1 MKTYPRFFSLGLS
14 LAALLLL
21 SGARALAVAGGPP
34 DRVARLAQIAAHVS
48 LEPAG
53 TSQWTA
59 AVPNTPLTTGDR
71 LYVDRQGHAELQMG
85 QLSVRAWRY
94 TDLTVANLSNDTTQ
108 LAIAQGSLHVR
119 TFALGPK
126 DHVEVD
132 TPNGAI
138 TAMQPGDFRVDVYMA
153 DGGTLVTVD
162 SGEIQIG
169 GPNLSKVLGAGECV
183 HLVGVNPIQ
192 VLTQPMPGKDP
203 FDIWSLQ
210 RDRAFLSSQ
219 SRRYVNPN
227 TVGFDDLDSNGTWKQ
242 TLEYGPVWY
251 PSNVPAGWSPY
262 SNGRWAWVAPWGWT
276 WVDADAWGFAPFHYG
291 RWTDLG
297 SRWGWIPGPSGV
309 SPVYAPAMV
318 AFVGGASFSGA
329 GGTPLSGWFPLGAG
343 EPFYPSYFCTPRYFT
358 QVNLTNMRDGL
369 SSRRA
374 IDASN
379 YYRYYHTQVGFR
391 SIRYVNRKA
400 GTIAVPSNELASG
413 HRTMPDTAVHPT
425 VQQWASARVLSHPMV
440 APTLQSLLPHLVA
453 TVAVPTERPPVIVA
467 LKPAI
472 TVQPSSVLGGSSQ
485 GQSDGKFRLI
495 ARTPPA
501 VAGPA
506 FERQLPA
513 LSQDPGR
520 PLDPIQVNNLAHGR
534 PAGSANTR
542 EFPPSTSSSPRAAVR
557 RTGGKK

>member
-1 MKTYPRFFSLGLS
+1 
-14 LAALLLL
+14 
-21 SGARALAVAGGPP
+21 
-34 DRVARLAQIAAHVS
+34 
-48 LEPAG
+48 
-53 TSQWTA
+53 
-59 AVPNTPLTTGDR
+59 
-71 LYVDRQGHAELQMG
+71 
-85 QLSVRAWRY
+85 
-94 TDLTVANLSNDTTQ
+94 
-108 LAIAQGSLHVR
+108 
-119 TFALGPK
+119 
-126 DHVEVD
+126 
-132 TPNGAI
+132 
-138 TAMQPGDFRVDVYMA
+138 
-153 DGGTLVTVD
+153 
-162 SGEIQIG
+162 
-169 GPNLSKVLGAGECV
+169 
-183 HLVGVNPIQ
+183 
-192 VLTQPMPGKDP
+192 
-203 FDIWSLQ
+203 
-210 RDRAFLSSQ
+210 
-219 SRRYVNPN
+219 
-227 TVGFDDLDSNGTWKQ
+227 
-242 TLEYGPVWY
+242 
-251 PSNVPAGWSPY
+251 
-262 SNGRWAWVAPWGWT
+262 
-276 WVDADAWGFAPFHYG
+276 
-291 RWTDLG
+291 
-297 SRWGWIPGPSGV
+297 
-309 SPVYAPAMV
+309 MV